1 MRLIIALTVFCLLA
15 KPAFPVLEYVL
26 QYDYISKVLCENKAR
41 PEMHCN
47 GKCHLM
53 KELAK
58 ASEADKSD
66 SHKPNDKKGGTFE
79 PDWLFL
85 LTQSATALS
94 YSISDTSLIAIHGT
108 PRLLQ
113 PAGEDILKP
122 PCF

>member
-26 QYDYISKVLCENKAR
+26 QYDYISKVLCENKAK
-41 PEMHCN
+41 PELHCN

-79 PDWLFL
+79 PDWVFL
-85 LTQSATALS
+85 LTPCATALS
-94 YSISDTSLIAIHGT
+94 YTISGTSPIAVHAT

-113 PAGEDILKP
+113 PAFGDILKP